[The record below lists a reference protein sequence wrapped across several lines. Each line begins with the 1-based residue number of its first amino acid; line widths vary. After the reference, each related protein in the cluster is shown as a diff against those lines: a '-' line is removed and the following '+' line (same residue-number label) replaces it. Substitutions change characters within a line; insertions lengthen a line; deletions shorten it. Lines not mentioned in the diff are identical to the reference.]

1 MNRNDSAD
9 ICQQFESINDPSADV
24 RQQYETSDDPLN
36 PWPGLDPLRIAL
48 VLCRKGVCSDL
59 NSDLSQGK
67 SWLQLT
73 GYQRLY
79 YIFKF
84 RELSTTLKQDVLS
97 AASAPAAEHTKAS
110 LTKTRSTEAR
120 SMRKPRSTFDDY
132 IRLFHMYND
141 PSLASLWRH
150 VLSSTV
156 LSDEEPGLSKQHYI
170 ECLVKEFNDYDK
182 NG

>member
-9 ICQQFESINDPSADV
+9 KCQQFEAPGDPSTDDY
-24 RQQYETSDDPLN
+24 QQYETSDDPLN
-36 PWPGLDPLRIAL
+36 PWPGLDPLKIAL
-48 VLCRKGVCSDL
+48 ELCRKGVCTDL

-84 RELSTTLKQDVLS
+84 RELLPSFQQDVLS
-97 AASAPAAEHTKAS
+97 AASTELSKPNNHSKTRLNE
-110 LTKTRSTEAR
+110 TRST
-120 SMRKPRSTFDDY
+120 RKPRSTFDDF

-141 PSLASLWRH
+141 PSLASLWSNSLSNTAPSGEVPRH
-150 VLSSTV
+150 
-156 LSDEEPGLSKQHYI
+156 SKQHYL
-170 ECLVKEFNDYDK
+170 ERLVNEFNDYDK
-182 NG
+182 NR